1 MVTFII
7 KVTTVFPISTGTDYA
22 KICFAVNMQASHV
35 SAAPSSFNESFTSGA
50 IVKMSFITLRLV
62 QCTNINRNCF
72 DVCPALSTRHFV
84 VKLNLAFDT
93 LFDLTF
99 FAKEVLVA
107 LVDEAEVAAVWC

>member
-7 KVTTVFPISTGTDYA
+7 KVTTVFPISTGTDYT
-22 KICFAVNMQASHV
+22 KLRFAVNMQASHV

-62 QCTNINRNCF
+62 QCTNIDRNCF
-72 DVCPALSTRHFV
+72 DACSALSTRHFV

-93 LFDLTF
+93 LFDPTL

-107 LVDEAEVAAVWC
+107 FVDEAKVAAVWC

>member
-1 MVTFII
+1 MISYII
-7 KVTTVFPISTGTDYA
+7 IVTTVFPISTGTYDT
-22 KICFAVNMQASHV
+22 KICPAVNLQASHV
-35 SAAPSSFNESFTSGA
+35 SAAPSSFNESATSGA

-62 QCTNINRNCF
+62 QCTNVNRNCF
-72 DVCPALSTRHFV
+72 DVCPALSTRHSV

-93 LFDLTF
+93 LFESTL